1 MSLVPVLILFAMG
14 TVLFGSLWTLDEIV
28 WRRQESRRE
37 ARMRAGEGN
46 PSRPTRAATC
56 MASNVVSGQVVSHES
71 SCR

>member
-46 PSRPTRAATC
+46 PSRPPEPRPAWHRMRSA
-56 MASNVVSGQVVSHES
+56 G
-71 SCR
+71 R